1 MDEHGS
7 LEPASRD
14 AVPCAH
20 HELLVKLV
28 QGIDLEAAVPTALE
42 LVREDPLVSA
52 GQFSGDVLRALME
65 VPNRF
70 WSRHPHLFDRYRE
83 ALRAGA
89 AVRRGMPPDR
99 RFEFWSPLDIP
110 TPDE

>member
-1 MDEHGS
+1 MS
-7 LEPASRD
+7 AAPSNQPPPD
-14 AVPCAH
+14 AAPRARH
-20 HELLVKLV
+20 DLLVTLV
-28 QGIDLEAAVPTALE
+28 QGIELEAAVPTALE
-42 LVREDPLVSA
+42 LLREDPLVSA

-70 WSRHPHLFDRYRE
+70 WSRHPHLFDRYRD

-99 RFEFWSPLDIP
+99 RSEFWSPLGIP
-110 TPDE
+110 SGDG